1 MAENENENDWDL
13 WAVVRSCGRTNNSV
27 HDDMNVNNTSVL
39 VDHSVHEDPTHG
51 DSVNNT
57 QNTTLFQE
65 ETDRVGDFTDSFITE
80 NKHYFGL
87 DEVISLSK
95 NLNTNS
101 RIEPH
106 NQENQTETIPNT
118 PLVIVE
124 HEEKKKNKKVRYSMQ
139 SSSTEAGKAFC
150 YRGKSTER
158 YEILA
163 EKLSEADQW
172 RWRKYGMKR
181 TGDST
186 FLKSYYRC
194 NEANDCPA
202 RRHIQKSSTDP
213 NKVIVTYR
221 GQHNHPPPNQH
232 IAMVH
237 GSPNAAAPVEDP
249 SFPSSTS
256 TLLFN

>member
-1 MAENENENDWDL
+1 MAENENDWDL
-13 WAVVRSCGRTNNSV
+13 WAVVRSCGKRNNSV

-39 VDHSVHEDPTHG
+39 EDPTH
-51 DSVNNT
+51 V
-57 QNTTLFQE
+57 
-65 ETDRVGDFTDSFITE
+65 TDRVGDFTDSE
-80 NKHYFGL
+80 HRHYFGL
-87 DEVISLSK
+87 DEIISLSN
-95 NLNTNS
+95 NLNTTNS
-101 RIEPH
+101 KI
-106 NQENQTETIPNT
+106 ENQTETIPNT
-118 PLVIVE
+118 PLVVVE
-124 HEEKKKNKKVRYSMQ
+124 HEEKKKKKVRFSMQ
-139 SSSTEAGKAFC
+139 ISSTEAGNTFS

-221 GQHNHPPPNQH
+221 GQHNHPH

-237 GSPNAAAPVEDP
+237 GSPNAAAPLEEP
-249 SFPSSTS
+249 SFPSST
-256 TLLFN
+256 

>member
-1 MAENENENDWDL
+1 MAENENDWDL
-13 WAVVRSCGRTNNSV
+13 WAVVRSCGKRNNSV

-51 DSVNNT
+51 NSVNNT
-57 QNTTLFQE
+57 HQE
-65 ETDRVGDFTDSFITE
+65 ETDGVGDFTDSE
-80 NKHYFGL
+80 HKHYFGL

-101 RIEPH
+101 RIE
-106 NQENQTETIPNT
+106 NQTETIPNT
-118 PLVIVE
+118 PLVVVE
-124 HEEKKKNKKVRYSMQ
+124 HEEKKKKKVRFSMQ
-139 SSSTEAGKAFC
+139 ISSTEAGNTFS

-221 GQHNHPPPNQH
+221 GQHNHPPPN
-232 IAMVH
+232 
-237 GSPNAAAPVEDP
+237 AAAPVEEP
-249 SFPSSTS
+249 SFPSST
-256 TLLFN
+256 

>member
-1 MAENENENDWDL
+1 MAENENDWDL
-13 WAVVRSCGRTNNSV
+13 WAVVRSCGKRNNSV

-39 VDHSVHEDPTHG
+39 EDPTH
-51 DSVNNT
+51 V
-57 QNTTLFQE
+57 
-65 ETDRVGDFTDSFITE
+65 TDRVGDFTGSE
-80 NKHYFGL
+80 HRHYFGL
-87 DEVISLSK
+87 DEIISLSN
-95 NLNTNS
+95 NLNTTNS
-101 RIEPH
+101 KI
-106 NQENQTETIPNT
+106 ENQTETIPNT
-118 PLVIVE
+118 PLVVVE
-124 HEEKKKNKKVRYSMQ
+124 HEEKKKKKVRFSMQ
-139 SSSTEAGKAFC
+139 ISSTEAGNTFS

-221 GQHNHPPPNQH
+221 GQHNHPH

-237 GSPNAAAPVEDP
+237 GSPNAAAPLEEP
-249 SFPSSTS
+249 SFPSST
-256 TLLFN
+256 

>member
-1 MAENENENDWDL
+1 MAENENDWDL
-13 WAVVRSCGRTNNSV
+13 WAVVRSCGKRNNSV

-39 VDHSVHEDPTHG
+39 EDPTH
-51 DSVNNT
+51 V
-57 QNTTLFQE
+57 
-65 ETDRVGDFTDSFITE
+65 TDRVGDFTGLE
-80 NKHYFGL
+80 HRHYFGL
-87 DEVISLSK
+87 DEIISLSN
-95 NLNTNS
+95 NLNTTNS
-101 RIEPH
+101 KI
-106 NQENQTETIPNT
+106 ENQTETIPNT
-118 PLVIVE
+118 PLVVVE
-124 HEEKKKNKKVRYSMQ
+124 HEEKKKKKVRFSMQ
-139 SSSTEAGKAFC
+139 ISSTEAGNTFS

-221 GQHNHPPPNQH
+221 GQHNHPH

-237 GSPNAAAPVEDP
+237 GSPNAAAPLEEP
-249 SFPSSTS
+249 SFPSST
-256 TLLFN
+256 